1 MTPTGDTFAQL
12 EVGDGLLGSGH
23 DRLLSGDSGQFLDR
37 LFDVLFVGAEFAKTH
52 VEDDLDEL
60 GAFHDGGVVELLH
73 EFRNDLFLVKGLESG
88 DDLGLL
94 GAFRMVLSDGDS
106 VLLFFSHV
114 LSPYLRMV
122 PLALA

>member
-1 MTPTGDTFAQL
+1 MNLSRKSYAHPSEVTLTPTGDTFAQL

-73 EFRNDLFLVKGLESG
+73 EFGNDLFLVKGSRVWRRPWPSG
-88 DDLGLL
+88 RLPNGS
-94 GAFRMVLSDGDS
+94 F
-106 VLLFFSHV
+106 
-114 LSPYLRMV
+114 
-122 PLALA
+122 